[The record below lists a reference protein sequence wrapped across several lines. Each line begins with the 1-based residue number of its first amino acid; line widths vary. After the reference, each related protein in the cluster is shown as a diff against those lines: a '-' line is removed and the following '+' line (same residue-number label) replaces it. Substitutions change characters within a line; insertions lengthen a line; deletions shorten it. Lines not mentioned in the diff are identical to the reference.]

1 MSIHDDAD
9 RIREQ
14 IDGINSTRVRLALFG
29 QPGAGKSSLINRLVG
44 RQLAPTGTK
53 NDITRAE
60 QPYDWNGLH
69 LVDLP
74 GYGTP
79 LFPADTYFE
88 KFDIMSFDFFL
99 CVFAG
104 SRLTEND
111 VSFFKRLKDE
121 GKQILFVCNQR
132 DSLWSDDGTPIELIE
147 KEIEDNLKEQI
158 SSETIKLFFTS
169 CRNKHGIGE
178 LSKQIWILLGN
189 INERKQEV
197 WARSAKAYSKDFLEE
212 KRRACEKLVA
222 LYAALSAA
230 NTLNPIPGLDI
241 SVDLGILIALFKS
254 VRDNYGLTDESL
266 ELAKNLFGPAAAQF
280 INNIIGFAT
289 KDGLIQ
295 LLKRFA
301 GRAITKEFAK
311 WIPIVGQLISGGLA
325 FGITMTAGTSYLN
338 DCHSLAEKILEREL
352 DTPK

>member
-1 MSIHDDAD
+1 M
-9 RIREQ
+9 
-14 IDGINSTRVRLALFG
+14 
-29 QPGAGKSSLINRLVG
+29 
-44 RQLAPTGTK
+44 
-53 NDITRAE
+53 
-60 QPYDWNGLH
+60 
-69 LVDLP
+69 
-74 GYGTP
+74 
-79 LFPADTYFE
+79 
-88 KFDIMSFDFFL
+88 
-99 CVFAG
+99 
-104 SRLTEND
+104 
-111 VSFFKRLKDE
+111 
-121 GKQILFVCNQR
+121 
-132 DSLWSDDGTPIELIE
+132 IE
-147 KEIEDNLKEQI
+147 KDIEDNLKEQI
-158 SSETIKLFFTS
+158 SSETPKLFFTS

-254 VRDNYGLTDESL
+254 IRDNYGLTDESL

-280 INNIIGFAT
+280 VNNIIEFAT

-301 GRAITKEFAK
+301 GRTITKEFAK
-311 WIPIVGQLISGGLA
+311 WIPIVGQIISGGLA
-325 FGITMTAGTSYLN
+325 FGITMTAGSSYLK

-352 DTPK
+352 ETPR